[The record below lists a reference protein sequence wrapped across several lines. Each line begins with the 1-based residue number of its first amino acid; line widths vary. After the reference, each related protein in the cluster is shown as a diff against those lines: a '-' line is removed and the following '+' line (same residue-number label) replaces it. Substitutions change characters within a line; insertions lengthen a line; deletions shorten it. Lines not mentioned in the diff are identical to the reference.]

1 MNVNWNPKLFV
12 SGMPPI
18 ITFLTPLLIVLGIVL
33 FAITLPFWRRDP
45 SPISFGLDDNQEQE
59 YADLQVERGV
69 LNQSLQELEME
80 HVQGRMEETD
90 YERLKATDEHR
101 LLQVLDRLEKLKDK
115 KSGDDN
121 KAHETTPQRKGWVPA
136 IASGLVVLFASV
148 SLYTVLQMQAA
159 LKFKAVEAQ
168 MGGGPNPMEM
178 VAKLEARLKENPDD
192 LQGQIMAGRSY
203 QALGR
208 ATEAQKA
215 WAKVLELDPKQH
227 EARYN
232 YGVLLIDS
240 RKIDDPKLFQE
251 ALNHF
256 DTVLADLPNQPAV
269 NWYRGIA
276 LWYLDRKQET
286 DEAWSLAA
294 QNMEPGSQDLAFV
307 KESLT
312 KLRAGQAPF

>member
-1 MNVNWNPKLFV
+1 
-12 SGMPPI
+12 MPPI
-18 ITFLTPLLIVLGIVL
+18 IAFLTPLLIVLGIVL
-33 FAITLPFWRRDP
+33 FALTLPFWRRDP
-45 SPISFGLDDNQEQE
+45 SPISFGLDDNREQE

-80 HVQGRMEETD
+80 RTQGRMDLAD

-101 LLQVLDRLEKLKDK
+101 LLQLLDRLETLKGMEQAATDDQSQAASGR
-115 KSGDDN
+115 KS
-121 KAHETTPQRKGWVPA
+121 WVPA
-136 IASGLVVLFASV
+136 IASGTIVLVASIGIY
-148 SLYTVLQMQAA
+148 SILQIQAA
-159 LKFKAVEAQ
+159 QKLMAVEAQ

-208 ATEAQKA
+208 TAEAQQA
-215 WAKVLELDPKQH
+215 WEKVLELDPKQH

-232 YGVLLIDS
+232 YGVLLIDT
-240 RKIDDPKLFQE
+240 RKIDDPELFKK
-251 ALNHF
+251 ALAHF
-256 DTVLADLPNQPAV
+256 DMVLADLPNQPAV

-286 DEAWSLAA
+286 DAAWSLAA
-294 QNMEPGSQDLAFV
+294 QNMEPGSQDLDFV

-312 KLRAGQAPF
+312 KLRAGQEPF

>member
-1 MNVNWNPKLFV
+1 M
-12 SGMPPI
+12 
-18 ITFLTPLLIVLGIVL
+18 
-33 FAITLPFWRRDP
+33 
-45 SPISFGLDDNQEQE
+45 
-59 YADLQVERGV
+59 
-69 LNQSLQELEME
+69 ELA
-80 HVQGRMEETD
+80 QGRMAKTD

-101 LLQVLDRLEKLKDK
+101 LLHVLDRLEVLKDGR
-115 KSGDDN
+115 SGDGSQAQE
-121 KAHETTPQRKGWVPA
+121 KAPQRKGWVPA
-136 IASGLVVLFASV
+136 IASGLVVLLASV
-148 SLYTVLQMQAA
+148 GIYSILQIQAA
-159 LKFKAVEAQ
+159 QKLMAVEEQ

-208 ATEAQKA
+208 ASEAEKA

-240 RKIDDPKLFQE
+240 RKIDDPKLFQV

-312 KLRAGQAPF
+312 KLRAGQPPF

>member
-1 MNVNWNPKLFV
+1 MSSVV
-12 SGMPPI
+12 V
-18 ITFLTPLLIVLGIVL
+18 FLIPFLVVLGIVL
-33 FAITLPFWRRDP
+33 FALTLPFWRKDP
-45 SPISFGLDDNQEQE
+45 SPISFGFEDNQAQE

-80 HVQGRMEETD
+80 RAQGRLELAD
-90 YERLKATDEHR
+90 YERLKATDEIR
-101 LLQVLDRLEKLKDK
+101 LLHILDRLEMLKD
-115 KSGDDN
+115 GIGGEGPHTQEEG
-121 KAHETTPQRKGWVPA
+121 AQRKGWVPA
-136 IASGLVVLFASV
+136 IASGLVVLLASI
-148 SLYTVLQMQAA
+148 SIYGILQIQAA
-159 LKFKAVEAQ
+159 QKLMAVEAQ

-208 ATEAQKA
+208 TAEAQKA
-215 WAKVLELDPKQH
+215 WGKVLELDPKQH

-251 ALNHF
+251 ALKHF
-256 DTVLADLPNQPAV
+256 DMVLADLPNQPAV

-312 KLRAGQAPF
+312 KLRAGQPPF

>member
-1 MNVNWNPKLFV
+1 MSSVVAFLIPFL
-12 SGMPPI
+12 I
-18 ITFLTPLLIVLGIVL
+18 ILGIVL
-33 FAITLPFWRRDP
+33 FALTLPFWRRDP
-45 SPISFGLDDNQEQE
+45 SPISFGLNDDRAQEN
-59 YADLQVERGV
+59 ADLQVERGV
-69 LNQSLQELEME
+69 LSQSLQELEME
-80 HVQGRMEETD
+80 RAQGRMEPAD

-101 LLQVLDRLEKLKDK
+101 LLQILDRLEILKEA
-115 KSGDDN
+115 GQRDDRN
-121 KAHETTPQRKGWVPA
+121 GQETAAQRKGWVPA
-136 IASGLVVLFASV
+136 IASGLVVLLASIGIY
-148 SLYTVLQMQAA
+148 SILQIQAA
-159 LKFKAVEAQ
+159 QKLMAVEEQ

-178 VAKLEARLKENPDD
+178 VARLEKRLKENPDD

-203 QALGR
+203 QALKR
-208 ATEAQKA
+208 HAEAQQA

-232 YGVLLIDS
+232 YGVLLIDT

-251 ALNHF
+251 ALGHF

-276 LWYLDRKQET
+276 LWYLDRRQET
-286 DEAWSLAA
+286 DAAWSLAA

>member
-1 MNVNWNPKLFV
+1 V
-12 SGMPPI
+12 
-18 ITFLTPLLIVLGIVL
+18 VL
-33 FAITLPFWRRDP
+33 
-45 SPISFGLDDNQEQE
+45 
-59 YADLQVERGV
+59 
-69 LNQSLQELEME
+69 
-80 HVQGRMEETD
+80 
-90 YERLKATDEHR
+90 
-101 LLQVLDRLEKLKDK
+101 
-115 KSGDDN
+115 
-121 KAHETTPQRKGWVPA
+121 
-136 IASGLVVLFASV
+136 IASVGIYSI
-148 SLYTVLQMQAA
+148 LQIQAA
-159 LKFKAVEAQ
+159 QKLMAVEAE

-178 VAKLEARLKENPDD
+178 VAKLEKRLKENPDD

-208 ATEAQKA
+208 AAEAQKA

>member
-1 MNVNWNPKLFV
+1 
-12 SGMPPI
+12 MPPI
-18 ITFLTPLLIVLGIVL
+18 IAFLTPLLIVLGIVL
-33 FAITLPFWRRDP
+33 FALTLPFWRRDP
-45 SPISFGLDDNQEQE
+45 SPISFGLDDDRAQE

-69 LNQSLQELEME
+69 IAQSLQELEME
-80 HVQGRMEETD
+80 RAQGRMELAD

-101 LLQVLDRLEKLKDK
+101 LLQILDR
-115 KSGDDN
+115 
-121 KAHETTPQRKGWVPA
+121 HETLKGMEQDATNNQNQPPSGRKSWISA
-136 IASGLVVLFASV
+136 IATGTIVLVASV
-148 SLYTVLQMQAA
+148 GIYSALQIQAA
-159 LKFKAVEAQ
+159 QKLMAVEAE

-178 VAKLEARLKENPDD
+178 VAKLEKRLKENPDD

-208 ATEAQKA
+208 AAEAQKA
-215 WAKVLELDPKQH
+215 WEKVLELDPKQH

-251 ALNHF
+251 ALKHF
-256 DTVLADLPNQPAV
+256 DMVLVDLPNQPAV

>member
-1 MNVNWNPKLFV
+1 
-12 SGMPPI
+12 MPPI
-18 ITFLTPLLIVLGIVL
+18 IAFLTPLLIVLGIVL
-33 FAITLPFWRRDP
+33 FAITLPFWRKDP
-45 SPISFGLDDNQEQE
+45 APISFGLDDNQEQE
-59 YADLQVERGV
+59 YADLQVEREV

-80 HVQGRMEETD
+80 RAAGRMELAD

-101 LLQVLDRLEKLKDK
+101 LLHILDRLECLKDK
-115 KSGDDN
+115 KGGNVVSEQEN
-121 KAHETTPQRKGWVPA
+121 TPHRTSWIPA
-136 IASGLVVLFASV
+136 VASGLVVMLASV
-148 SLYTVLQMQAA
+148 GLYSLLQIQAA
-159 LKFKAVEAQ
+159 QKLMAVEAQ

-178 VAKLEARLKENPDD
+178 VAKLEARLKENPNDV
-192 LQGQIMAGRSY
+192 QGQIMAGRSY

-208 ATEAQKA
+208 MAEAQKA

-232 YGVLLIDS
+232 YGVLLIDN
-240 RKIDDPKLFQE
+240 RKIDDPKIFQE
-251 ALNHF
+251 ALGHF
-256 DTVLADLPNQPAV
+256 DMVLADLPNQPAV

-312 KLRAGQAPF
+312 KLRAGQEPF

>member
-1 MNVNWNPKLFV
+1 
-12 SGMPPI
+12 MPPI
-18 ITFLTPLLIVLGIVL
+18 IAFVTPLLLVLGIVL

-80 HVQGRMEETD
+80 HAAGRMELAD

-101 LLQVLDRLEKLKDK
+101 LLHVLDRLEVLKGSTEGEGRQDQESSQK
-115 KSGDDN
+115 
-121 KAHETTPQRKGWVPA
+121 RKGWLPA
-136 IASGLVVLFASV
+136 IASGLVVMLASV
-148 SLYTVLQMQAA
+148 GLYTILQIQAA
-159 LKFKAVEAQ
+159 QKLMAVEAQ

-192 LQGQIMAGRSY
+192 VQGQIMAGRSY

-208 ATEAQKA
+208 MAEAQKA

-232 YGVLLIDS
+232 YGVLLIDT
-240 RKIDDPKLFQE
+240 RKIDDPKIFQE

-256 DTVLADLPNQPAV
+256 DMVLADLPNQPAV

-286 DEAWSLAA
+286 DEAWSLAT
-294 QNMEPGSQDLAFV
+294 QNMEPGSEDLAFV

-312 KLRAGQAPF
+312 KLRAGQKPF

>member
-1 MNVNWNPKLFV
+1 
-12 SGMPPI
+12 MPPI
-18 ITFLTPLLIVLGIVL
+18 IVFLTPLLIVLGIVL
-33 FAITLPFWRRDP
+33 FALTLPFWRRDP
-45 SPISFGLDDNQEQE
+45 SPISFGLDENQEQE

-80 HVQGRMEETD
+80 RAQGRMEEAD

-101 LLQVLDRLEKLKDK
+101 LLHILDRLEILKDGRD
-115 KSGDDN
+115 GDGRDPQV
-121 KAHETTPQRKGWVPA
+121 ASPQRKGWVPA
-136 IASGLVVLFASV
+136 IASGLVVLLASV
-148 SLYTVLQMQAA
+148 GIYSILQIQAA
-159 LKFKAVEAQ
+159 QKLMAVEAE

-208 ATEAQKA
+208 AAEAQKA
-215 WAKVLELDPKQH
+215 WEKVLELDPKQH

-294 QNMEPGSQDLAFV
+294 QNMEPGSKDLAFV

>member
-1 MNVNWNPKLFV
+1 MSSVAV
-12 SGMPPI
+12 
-18 ITFLTPLLIVLGIVL
+18 FLIPFLLVLTIVLL
-33 FAITLPFWRRDP
+33 ALTLPFWRKDP

-80 HVQGRMEETD
+80 RAQGRMEQAD

-101 LLQVLDRLEKLKDK
+101 LLHVLDRLETIKVGI
-115 KSGDDN
+115 SGERGHASN
-121 KAHETTPQRKGWVPA
+121 SAKPQRAWLPA
-136 IASGLVVLFASV
+136 IGSALVVLLASV
-148 SLYTVLQMQAA
+148 GIYSFLQIQAA
-159 LKFKAVEAQ
+159 QKLMAVEAQ

-178 VAKLEARLKENPDD
+178 VAKLEERLKENPDD

-208 ATEAQKA
+208 AAEAQKA

-251 ALNHF
+251 ALQHF
-256 DTVLADLPNQPAV
+256 DMVLADLPNQPAV

-294 QNMEPGSQDLAFV
+294 QNMEPGSKDLAFV

-312 KLRAGQAPF
+312 KLRAGQPPF

>member
-1 MNVNWNPKLFV
+1 
-12 SGMPPI
+12 MPPI
-18 ITFLTPLLIVLGIVL
+18 IAFLTPLLIVLGIVL
-33 FAITLPFWRRDP
+33 FALTLPFWRKDP

-80 HVQGRMEETD
+80 LAQGRMAKTD
-90 YERLKATDEHR
+90 YERLKTTDQHR
-101 LLQVLDRLEKLKDK
+101 LLHILDRLEVLKDGRK
-115 KSGDDN
+115 GDGCHTQDS
-121 KAHETTPQRKGWVPA
+121 APQRKGWVPA
-136 IASGLVVLFASV
+136 IASALVVLLASIGIY
-148 SLYTVLQMQAA
+148 SALQIQAA
-159 LKFKAVEAQ
+159 QKLMAVEAE

-208 ATEAQKA
+208 AAEAQKT

-240 RKIDDPKLFQE
+240 RKIDDPKIFQE
-251 ALNHF
+251 ALKHF
-256 DTVLADLPNQPAV
+256 DMVLADLPNQPAV

-312 KLRAGQAPF
+312 KLRSGQDPF

>member
-1 MNVNWNPKLFV
+1 
-12 SGMPPI
+12 
-18 ITFLTPLLIVLGIVL
+18 
-33 FAITLPFWRRDP
+33 
-45 SPISFGLDDNQEQE
+45 
-59 YADLQVERGV
+59 
-69 LNQSLQELEME
+69 LEME
-80 HVQGRMEETD
+80 RAQGRMELAD

-101 LLQVLDRLEKLKDK
+101 LLHVLDRLEILKDGRE
-115 KSGDDN
+115 GDGSHTQEAAP
-121 KAHETTPQRKGWVPA
+121 KRKGWVPA
-136 IASGLVVLFASV
+136 IASGLVVLIASV
-148 SLYTVLQMQAA
+148 GIYSILQIQAA
-159 LKFKAVEAQ
+159 QKLMAVEAE

-178 VAKLEARLKENPDD
+178 VAKLEKRLKENPDD
-192 LQGQIMAGRSY
+192 LQGQTMAGRSY

-208 ATEAQKA
+208 AAEAQKA

>member
-1 MNVNWNPKLFV
+1 MSSVV
-12 SGMPPI
+12 V
-18 ITFLTPLLIVLGIVL
+18 FLIPFLLVLGIVL
-33 FAITLPFWRRDP
+33 FALTLPFWRKDP
-45 SPISFGLDDNQEQE
+45 SPISFGFEDNQAQE
-59 YADLQVERGV
+59 YADLQVERGT

-80 HVQGRMEETD
+80 RAQGRMEPAD

-101 LLQVLDRLEKLKDK
+101 LIHVLDRLEVLKNGGE
-115 KSGDDN
+115 GDGTQIQDT
-121 KAHETTPQRKGWVPA
+121 APQRKGWVPA
-136 IASGLVVLFASV
+136 IASALVVLLASIGIY
-148 SLYTVLQMQAA
+148 SALQIQAA
-159 LKFKAVEAQ
+159 QKLTAVEAE

-208 ATEAQKA
+208 AAEAQKA

-251 ALNHF
+251 ALKHF
-256 DTVLADLPNQPAV
+256 DIVLADLPNQPAV

>member
-1 MNVNWNPKLFV
+1 MSSVV
-12 SGMPPI
+12 V
-18 ITFLTPLLIVLGIVL
+18 FLIPFLVVLGIVL
-33 FAITLPFWRRDP
+33 FALTLPFWRKDP
-45 SPISFGLDDNQEQE
+45 SPISFGFEDNQAQE

-80 HVQGRMEETD
+80 RAQGRLELAD
-90 YERLKATDEHR
+90 YERLKATDEIR
-101 LLQVLDRLEKLKDK
+101 LLHILDRLEMLKD
-115 KSGDDN
+115 GIGGEGP
-121 KAHETTPQRKGWVPA
+121 HTQEEGVQRKGWVPA
-136 IASGLVVLFASV
+136 IASGLVVLLASI
-148 SLYTVLQMQAA
+148 SIYGILQIQAA
-159 LKFKAVEAQ
+159 QKLMAVEAQ

-208 ATEAQKA
+208 TAEAQKA
-215 WAKVLELDPKQH
+215 WGKVLELDPKQH

-251 ALNHF
+251 ALKHF
-256 DTVLADLPNQPAV
+256 DMVLADLPNQPAV

-276 LWYLDRKQET
+276 LWYLDRKHET

-312 KLRAGQAPF
+312 KLRAGQPPF